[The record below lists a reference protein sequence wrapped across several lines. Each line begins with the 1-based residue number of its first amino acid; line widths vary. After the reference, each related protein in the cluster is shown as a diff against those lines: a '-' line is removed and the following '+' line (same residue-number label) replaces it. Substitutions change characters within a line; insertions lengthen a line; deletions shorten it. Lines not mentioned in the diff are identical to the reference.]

1 LLLVAVVVADMVVEE
16 VLEDL
21 ELVPLWQLP
30 LERITPLL
38 LVRAEVRLRMAQIKA
53 EMATIL
59 YLAPLHLQAAVVAA
73 G

>member
-1 LLLVAVVVADMVVEE
+1 MVVEE

>member
-1 LLLVAVVVADMVVEE
+1 VVADMVVEE

>member
-1 LLLVAVVVADMVVEE
+1 MAVVVADMVVEE